1 MSVEQRGAASSVQIH
16 QVDLKLTDTFI
27 AEIRDVLT
35 MCGGCLQLHS
45 LWTILTAAVGG
56 SCATSSRCAA
66 DGGHLAPKRC
76 RWIRSGSDLFR
87 SGFSMSVSNVG
98 WGEKGAAC

>member
-56 SCATSSRCAA
+56 ELCDVFTMRSRR
-66 DGGHLAPKRC
+66 GPP
-76 RWIRSGSDLFR
+76 RSKEMQVDQIGL
-87 SGFSMSVSNVG
+87 
-98 WGEKGAAC
+98 